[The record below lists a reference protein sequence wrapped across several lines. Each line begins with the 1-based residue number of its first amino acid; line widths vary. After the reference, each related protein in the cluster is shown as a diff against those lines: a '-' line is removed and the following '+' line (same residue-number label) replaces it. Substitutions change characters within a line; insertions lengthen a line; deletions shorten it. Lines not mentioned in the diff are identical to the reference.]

1 MTGGRS
7 QRTPG
12 AVRATLLM
20 LAGLGLFA
28 VLDANSKNLSGT
40 YPVEQVV
47 LIRHLVLLTLL
58 LTARAVW
65 PGAGGPIATA
75 YPARTLARAA
85 GMLGAAV
92 FFFLAFRSLPL
103 ADGYLVF
110 FTAPF
115 MTLGLAVVVL
125 REKMRAAAWGWA
137 AVGFGG
143 VVIAMLPDLRAG
155 GLWLSYLYAFIGTI
169 CHAVVMTSNRGLRH
183 EGGFA
188 RLVVWPAVLAVSVL
202 LPFAIADWR
211 PAPTKDLLALMAN
224 GVLAG
229 VANICLALAF
239 RHATA
244 ARLAP
249 LEYSA
254 LVWAVLFDVLI
265 WHHWPGV
272 WTLVGAVVIVL
283 ACWMSQRKVRKAP

>member
-1 MTGGRS
+1 
-7 QRTPG
+7 
-12 AVRATLLM
+12 M

-28 VLDANSKNLSGT
+28 VLDANSKHLSGS
-40 YPVEQVV
+40 YPVEQVI
-47 LIRHLVLLTLL
+47 LIRHVVLVALL
-58 LTARAVW
+58 LAARAIW
-65 PGAGGPIATA
+65 RGAGGPLATA
-75 YPARTLARAA
+75 HPARSLARAA
-85 GMLGAAV
+85 AMLGAAV

-115 MTLGLAVVVL
+115 MTLGLAAWIL
-125 REKMRAAAWGWA
+125 RERMPAAAWGWA

-155 GLWLSYLYAFIGTI
+155 GAWLAYGYAFLGTI
-169 CHAVVMTSNRGLRH
+169 CHAVVMTANRGLRH

-188 RLVVWPAVLAVSVL
+188 RLVLWPAALAIPIL

-211 PAPTKDLLALMAN
+211 PAPLHDLMALAAN

-229 VANICLALAF
+229 VANLCMAVAF
-239 RHATA
+239 RHASA

-254 LVWAVLFDVLI
+254 LVWAVLFDVLF
-265 WHHWPGV
+265 WQDWPGV
-272 WTLVGAVVIVL
+272 WTLAGALVIIA
-283 ACWMSQRKVRKAP
+283 ACIMSQRAAQAGRP